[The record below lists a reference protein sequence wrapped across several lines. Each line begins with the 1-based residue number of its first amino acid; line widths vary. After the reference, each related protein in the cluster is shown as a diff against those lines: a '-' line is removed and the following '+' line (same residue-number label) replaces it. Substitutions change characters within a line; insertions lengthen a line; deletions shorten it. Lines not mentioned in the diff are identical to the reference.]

1 MEAPHTPLA
10 AYIRAWIDERETTQL
25 WLARQAGIPHSTLS
39 ALFKRGILPRP
50 DTLRKM
56 ARAMGVP
63 LGQLLVHAGHLT
75 AEEYETPIKPTD
87 MARLYE
93 FGDLTEDEW
102 EQVREFG
109 RYVRSKR
116 PPPSSL
122 PRA

>member
-1 MEAPHTPLA
+1 MQPTSESLA
-10 AYIRAWIDERETTQL
+10 AYIRRWLDQRKVTQL

-39 ALFKRGILPRP
+39 ALFTRGIVPRP

-56 ARAMGVP
+56 AGAMGVP
-63 LGQLLVHAGHLT
+63 LGQLLVHAGHIT
-75 AEEYETPIKPTD
+75 TEEYETPIKATD
-87 MARLYE
+87 LARLYE

-116 PPPSSL
+116 PRPS
-122 PRA
+122 A